1 MVVLRHIPVLDSS
14 DPRGYRVE
22 AVNVKDTA
30 RLQALAQQQASRE
43 ELLALLQEP
52 RDDRVEEQD
61 DWPVVQGRNRAIIAQ
76 GAD

>member
-1 MVVLRHIPVLDSS
+1 MLDTSL
-14 DPRGYRVE
+14 PEGYRVE
-22 AVNVKDTA
+22 TVNIKDTA
-30 RLQALAQQQASRE
+30 RLQALAQQQTSRE

-52 RDDRVEEQD
+52 RDDRVGEQD